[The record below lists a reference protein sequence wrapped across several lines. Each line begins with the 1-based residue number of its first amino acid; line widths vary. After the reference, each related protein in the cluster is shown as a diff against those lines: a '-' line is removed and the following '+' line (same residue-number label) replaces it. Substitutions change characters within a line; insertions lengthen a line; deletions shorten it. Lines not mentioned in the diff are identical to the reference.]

1 MHIKSLRTYRISM
14 LQWCHCKSFLP
25 QFCVKHAFPCSQSEF
40 TCLQLGSHCLPFH
53 WASEI
58 PGVLSSSGTA
68 PTVLADAA
76 RSQPAFPA
84 IWGHSA
90 LLYVSSSSKSCTKAT
105 EAYRKKFNG
114 TKICSTN
121 ILGAEPNARFIVQN
135 FYVRSISFFCS
146 RAFSIWMIVCPWWSQ
161 KCPVKCRHWV
171 NSAGVAMDGR
181 MQGIA
186 RCPRYLSKRWVEEC
200 GVPVITN
207 SVHLSEGKKC
217 SLPE

>member
-1 MHIKSLRTYRISM
+1 M
-14 LQWCHCKSFLP
+14 LFLAASQNLPACSFAVTACP
-25 QFCVKHAFPCSQSEF
+25 F
-40 TCLQLGSHCLPFH
+40 TEH
-53 WASEI
+53 

-84 IWGHSA
+84 IWGRSA
-90 LLYVSSSSKSCTKAT
+90 LLCISGSSKSCTKAT
-105 EAYRKKFNG
+105 EAHTKKFNG
-114 TKICSTN
+114 SKICSTN
-121 ILGAEPNARFIVQN
+121 ILRAELNARFNAQN
-135 FYVRSISFFCS
+135 FYVCSISFFCS
-146 RAFSIWMIVCPWWSQ
+146 RAFSILMIVCPWWSQ

-181 MQGIA
+181 MQWIA
-186 RCPRYLSKRWVEEC
+186 RYPHYLSKRWVEEC